1 MLRIAAAL
9 LAVLLALEGCAA
21 PTPLAP
27 AAPESA
33 APTDWAAYYGYQRV
47 PLEGK
52 LTSREERSGYFFER
66 WELGTIRMDWYRTRR
81 PGRRP
86 LVILSP
92 ILAGN
97 DLYVREFAAFYA
109 TRGMQAVIVYR
120 QKEVFSADRPLKDVE
135 EHFRK
140 TVIELRQ
147 ALDWLETQEGVDPE
161 RIGSFAISLGAIL
174 TVILAA
180 VEPRVRCS
188 VFGLPAGHIAEV
200 IMTSRDKAIRKRR
213 RAYLEKHGWDEAR
226 GLAELKAVIIS
237 EPMRLA
243 PKVDPKR
250 VLMIVG
256 LFDRVLGLGRSLDLW
271 QAMGRPR
278 LILLPTGHYT
288 AYLATPYLK
297 MATYSFLERHLISQP
312 VISRPKAEKSRF
324 KPEISPRSA
333 RRNDPLPESMKD

>member
-1 MLRIAAAL
+1 MVRLTAFLLAAA
-9 LAVLLALEGCAA
+9 VSMGGCAA
-21 PTPLAP
+21 PSPVISPVAGP
-27 AAPESA
+27 ASPS
-33 APTDWAAYYGYQRV
+33 DWAAYYGYHKI

-52 LTSREERSGYFFER
+52 LLSRKPRSGYSFEH
-66 WELGTIRMDWYRTRR
+66 WELGPIRIDWYRTAR

-97 DLYVREFAAFYA
+97 DLYVREFASFYA
-109 TRGMQAVIVYR
+109 ARGMQAVIIYR

-135 EHFRK
+135 EHFRT
-140 TVIELRQ
+140 TVVEMRQ

-200 IMTSRDKAIRKRR
+200 IMTSQDKAIRKRR

-226 GLAELKAVIIS
+226 GLAELKAVIVS

-243 PKVDPKR
+243 LQVDPKR
-250 VLMIVG
+250 ALMIVG

-278 LILLPTGHYT
+278 LIVLPTGHYS

-297 MATYSFLERHLISQP
+297 LATYSFL
-312 VISRPKAEKSRF
+312 SRQLTKK
-324 KPEISPRSA
+324 
-333 RRNDPLPESMKD
+333 